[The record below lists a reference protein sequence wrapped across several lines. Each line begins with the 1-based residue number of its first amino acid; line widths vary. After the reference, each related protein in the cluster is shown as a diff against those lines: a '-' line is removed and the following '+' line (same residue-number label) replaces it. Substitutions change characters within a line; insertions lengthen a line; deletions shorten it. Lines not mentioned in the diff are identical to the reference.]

1 MTYITRMFKAA
12 VFLFGI
18 AAFALAGCQTAAP
31 RSTPVTGAAS
41 DYTLGVGDKVRI
53 TVYGQTE
60 LTNDYTVEPGGVIS
74 MPLVGTV
81 GAAGYTTREVKQ
93 AIVDKL
99 EPDYLVNPQVSVE
112 MIGFRSVYVLG
123 EVQQPGKYEYVP
135 NMTLQQAVAIA
146 GGYTYRAHE
155 DSAEVTRHVKGAL
168 NTFPVNGRTILKP
181 GDTILVKRRWF

>member
-1 MTYITRMFKAA
+1 MVNIGKTYKAA
-12 VFLFGI
+12 ALLFSLVLLPLS
-18 AAFALAGCQTAAP
+18 ACQTAAP
-31 RSTPVTGAAS
+31 SSIPVTEAAS

-60 LTNDYTVEPGGVIS
+60 LTNEYSVEPDGGIS

-81 GAAGYTTREVKQ
+81 GAAGYSTQEVKQ
-93 AIVDKL
+93 AIIDRL
-99 EPDYLVNPQVSVE
+99 QPDYLVNPQVSVE

-135 NMTLQQAVAIA
+135 SMTLQQAVAIA
-146 GGYTYRAHE
+146 GGYTYRAQE
-155 DSAEVTRHVKGAL
+155 DSADVTRHVKGAI
-168 NTFPVNGRTILKP
+168 NTFPVDGRTILKP